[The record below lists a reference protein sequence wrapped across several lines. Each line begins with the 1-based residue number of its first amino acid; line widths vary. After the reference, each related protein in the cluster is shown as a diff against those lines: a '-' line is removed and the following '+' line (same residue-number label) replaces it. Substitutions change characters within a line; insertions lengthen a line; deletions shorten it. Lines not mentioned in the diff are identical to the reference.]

1 MFYAIMICKSYK
13 RKKYDTLAVAL
24 CTLGMSMF
32 NFLYTYP
39 IVWLLLM
46 CNYAEISI
54 DEKKIKEE
62 KTWLSRRA
70 ACAFSLFI
78 LYTYS
83 CTISKKSEFYKGPIS
98 IKKANQLLDK
108 NIVVDAGYITSLKND
123 ASTSELYYTSLAKTS
138 Y

>member
-1 MFYAIMICKSYK
+1 MLANHVFMPYNDTLEQCVEGGLIGVLFYMMFYAIMICKSYK

-54 DEKKIKEE
+54 DEKKINEE
-62 KTWLSRRA
+62 SPRPGTFFISGIFSPGGSGPPPEPTWQGR
-70 ACAFSLFI
+70 
-78 LYTYS
+78 
-83 CTISKKSEFYKGPIS
+83 E
-98 IKKANQLLDK
+98 
-108 NIVVDAGYITSLKND
+108 
-123 ASTSELYYTSLAKTS
+123 
-138 Y
+138 